1 MIKTRGGPRAPAD
14 AETFHAIPLTGRNN
28 ELLGVFFVGSS
39 RKELVLLTRQ
49 ILKIAVAVAA
59 AALFVGLLV
68 SFWISARITKPVEE
82 LAEGAR
88 EVASGRWDTRIDVR
102 GGDEVGQLAEAFNQM
117 TQTLAAQKERLVQT
131 ERVAA
136 WRELARRLSPG
147 MPHSPL
153 SLPNSL

>member
-1 MIKTRGGPRAPAD
+1 MCANVAVASEPANG
-14 AETFHAIPLTGRNN
+14 EMFHASPRPGRKN
-28 ELLGVFFVGSS
+28 ELFGIFFVGSS

-49 ILKIAVAVAA
+49 ILKIAAAVAA

-88 EVASGRWDTRIDVR
+88 EVAGGKWDTRIDVR
-102 GGDEVGQLAEAFNQM
+102 GRDEIGQLAKAFNHM

-136 WRELARRLSPG
+136 
-147 MPHSPL
+147 
-153 SLPNSL
+153 